1 MKKALS
7 SSDLLAKKYKLFD
20 FTDEFYDAFDK
31 PEKTGTWFV
40 YGNSGN
46 GKTNFLLQLIKEL
59 AKTERVLYNSLEEGD
74 AHTMQ
79 KAWINNNMQDCGR
92 RVQLISEP
100 MEDLRERLQKHQSPN
115 VIVIDSFQYT
125 WMNFKEYM
133 ALKNEFKNKL
143 FIYNSQCEGR
153 NPMGKTALK
162 VMYDASLK
170 IWIEGF
176 KAFSKGR
183 YIGNNG
189 GEYVIWEKGAK
200 IYWGNK
206 NNND

>member
-1 MKKALS
+1 MNKALS
-7 SSDLLAKKYKLFD
+7 SSDLLAKKYKLFE
-20 FTDEFYDAFDK
+20 FTGEFLAAFDR

-59 AKTERVLYNSLEEGD
+59 AKTDKVLYNSLEEGD

-79 KAWINNNMQDCGR
+79 KSWQDNQMQDCGR
-92 RVQLISEP
+92 RVQLICEP
-100 MEDLRERLQKHQSPN
+100 MQELDERLAKRQSAD
-115 VIVIDSFQYT
+115 IVVVDSWQYT
-125 WMNFKEYM
+125 MMTFNEYM
-133 ALKNEFKNKL
+133 KLKNKYPKKL
-143 FIYNSQCEGR
+143 FIFNSQCEGK
-153 NPMGKTALK
+153 NPLGKSALR

-183 YIGNNG
+183 YIGKNG
-189 GEYVIWEKGAK
+189 GEYTIWKEGAET
-200 IYWGNK
+200 YWGN
-206 NNND
+206 NNKD

>member
-1 MKKALS
+1 MNKALS

-20 FTDEFYDAFDK
+20 FTDDFLAAFDR

-59 AKTERVLYNSLEEGD
+59 AKTERVLYNSLEEGT

-79 KAWINNNMQDCGR
+79 KAWMDNQMQDCGR
-92 RVQLISEP
+92 RVQLICEP
-100 MEDLRERLQKHQSPN
+100 MSDLRERLKKHQSPN
-115 VIVIDSFQYT
+115 VIVVDSFQYT

-143 FIYNSQCEGR
+143 FIYNSQCEGK
-153 NPMGKTALK
+153 NPLGKTAMK
-162 VMYDASLK
+162 VMYDAGLK

-183 YIGNNG
+183 YIGKNG
-189 GEYVIWEKGAK
+189 GEYVIWEDGANK
-200 IYWGNK
+200 YWGTTEN
-206 NNND
+206 

>member
-1 MKKALS
+1 MNKALS

-20 FTDEFYDAFDK
+20 FTDDFLAAFDR

-79 KAWINNNMQDCGR
+79 KAWMDNNMQDCGR
-92 RVQLISEP
+92 RVQLICET
-100 MEDLRERLQKHQSPN
+100 MEELKDRLRKRQSPN
-115 VIVIDSFQYT
+115 VIVVDSFQYT

-143 FIYNSQCEGR
+143 FIYNSQCEGKS
-153 NPMGKTALK
+153 PMGKTAMK

-183 YIGNNG
+183 YIGKNG
-189 GEYVIWEKGAK
+189 GEYVIWDEGAEK
-200 IYWGNK
+200 YWGNK
-206 NNND
+206 K